1 MAVASAWSNPREG
14 CRAVTLC
21 SLSGRQGRAH
31 PWGPPWES
39 GRTGWGQ
46 THQGAAML
54 RGVWE
59 ERRVRVPGGGGC
71 GDHAEGQGGQ
81 VPGVLLEG
89 PRAGWTLQG
98 RGCGQC
104 PCSHKQLRGGR
115 WCWLTGTFWPRI
127 DVLSIRQRV
136 CEVGAAASLCRPE
149 ETRPQPW
156 GRGGCG
162 RPGGAWPRHMEAR
175 RMLHPSPPP
184 LLLSG
189 DCGPRVKGT
198 RAPSERGL
206 PAPTVSQDP
215 SASVRRV

>member
-1 MAVASAWSNPREG
+1 
-14 CRAVTLC
+14 
-21 SLSGRQGRAH
+21 
-31 PWGPPWES
+31 
-39 GRTGWGQ
+39 
-46 THQGAAML
+46 ML

-115 WCWLTGTFWPRI
+115 WLTGTFWPRI

-136 CEVGAAASLCRPE
+136 CEVGAAALLCRPE
-149 ETRPQPW
+149 ETRQQPW

-162 RPGGAWPRHMEAR
+162 RPGGAWPWHMEAR
-175 RMLHPSPPP
+175 RMLHPPLPCCSRGIVGLGLKEPGLPLREGFLPP
-184 LLLSG
+184 LSARTQVPQSAG
-189 DCGPRVKGT
+189 CEEQAEPREGW
-198 RAPSERGL
+198 E
-206 PAPTVSQDP
+206 
-215 SASVRRV
+215 